1 MMDIKDFYKQ
11 LPISIDNDSVVIK
24 SLDGYDLAAPESF
37 WTFQDQDMSAAV
49 NGCGP
54 GGVGD
59 FLVPDTVYGLSIKPA
74 CKIHDWMYTIYNDE
88 AGFNMANQIFI
99 DNMIRINNKDT
110 KYTWLKWLRIRRIL
124 KYYIAV
130 KNFGRLFFYDAHL
143 DLYDNQN
150 IYN

>member
-11 LPISIDNDSVVIK
+11 LPISIDNDSVVIT

-54 GGVGD
+54 GNIGD
-59 FLVPDTVYGLSIKPA
+59 FLIPDMIYGLSIKPA
-74 CKIHDWMYTIYNDE
+74 CKIHE
-88 AGFNMANQIFI
+88 
-99 DNMIRINNKDT
+99 
-110 KYTWLKWLRIRRIL
+110 LKWLRTRRIL
-124 KYYIAV
+124 KYYKAV
-130 KNFGRLFFYDAHL
+130 QDFGRLFFYDAHL